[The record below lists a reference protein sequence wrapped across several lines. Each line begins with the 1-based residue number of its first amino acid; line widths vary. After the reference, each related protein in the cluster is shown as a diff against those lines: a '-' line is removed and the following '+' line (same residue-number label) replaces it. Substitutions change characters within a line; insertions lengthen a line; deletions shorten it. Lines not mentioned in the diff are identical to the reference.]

1 MDLMSKGNFVVCA
14 LQEMALTMGLLDR
27 LPGYKQMVTSRIAL
41 EDLVVHGFDELINRK
56 DDHIKILISPKLT
69 ARQQ

>member
-1 MDLMSKGNFVVCA
+1 M
-14 LQEMALTMGLLDR
+14 

-56 DDHIKILISPKLT
+56 DDHIKILISPKLI